1 MTEKIAQRISNYLVS
16 IQVASA
22 DNREIIA
29 YGLFHILS
37 SGIQIIILIATAWL
51 FKNSLQIL
59 TFTLCFTSL
68 KCYAGG
74 VHARKHWSCLITFTV
89 MAQTICLLCRCFPQ
103 NMALYFAIPVSALT
117 LVLVV
122 WKAPV
127 THPNNPKPK
136 RKRKRYRKLAI
147 LIATMQ
153 LVFTTIICLFFPV
166 GIGIIFSGTLG
177 ELSAAITLIL
187 PMPPVRKEIT

>member
-1 MTEKIAQRISNYLVS
+1 MTEKFAQQISNYLVS
-16 IQVASA
+16 IQIASA

-37 SGIQIIILIATAWL
+37 SGIQIIILIATTWL
-51 FKNSLQIL
+51 FKNPLQIL
-59 TFTLCFTSL
+59 AFTLCFTSL

-74 VHARKHWSCLITFTV
+74 VHARKHWSCLMTFTV
-89 MAQTICLLCRCFPQ
+89 MAQTICLLCRCFSQ
-103 NMALYFAIPVSALT
+103 NMALYLAIPVSALA
-117 LVLVV
+117 LVIIV

-147 LIATMQ
+147 LIATIQ
-153 LVFTTIICLFFPV
+153 LAFTTIICLFFPT

-187 PMPPVRKEIT
+187 PMLPERREVK